1 MIVGPCRRAR
11 MPGIQR
17 EGGSVSSPAKTALS
31 VLLAAVLL
39 AGCGVRG
46 ALEKPSASG
55 AAAPSATAEADSG
68 QGKKAGDAPKPH
80 KGFILD
86 KLIE

>member
-1 MIVGPCRRAR
+1 VPSFLRNWLIV
-11 MPGIQR
+11 
-17 EGGSVSSPAKTALS
+17 SVATA
-31 VLLAAVLL
+31 VL

-55 AAAPSATAEADSG
+55 AAPADETAQADSG
-68 QGKKAGDAPKPH
+68 QGKKAGETPKPH

-86 KLIE
+86 GLLE

>member
-1 MIVGPCRRAR
+1 MTSRTT
-11 MPGIQR
+11 
-17 EGGSVSSPAKTALS
+17 SALIIS
-31 VLLAAVLL
+31 AMAIAM

-80 KGFILD
+80 QGFILD
-86 KLIE
+86 KLLE